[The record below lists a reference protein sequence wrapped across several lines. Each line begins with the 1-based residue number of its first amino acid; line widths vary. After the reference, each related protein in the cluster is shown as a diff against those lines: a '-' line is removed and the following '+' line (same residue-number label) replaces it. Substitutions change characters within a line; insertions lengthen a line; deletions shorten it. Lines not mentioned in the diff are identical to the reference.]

1 MSANIICLFKW
12 PIQLPNTVTDLGME
26 FPSMQ
31 ISKCTKT
38 RVTKYFVKF
47 KVPSCFQKHFNLL
60 VIPRHR
66 CNPLT
71 SAKSTYVI
79 IRISGSRAHWGLC
92 YLSRGDRTGNSF
104 TTKCFTVWNQLRN
117 HRTCNSSTPIYD
129 ASNRICHNSV
139 RKGLNKVNF

>member
-12 PIQLPNTVTDLGME
+12 PIQLPTTVTDLEMK
-26 FPSMQ
+26 FTSMQ

-38 RVTKYFVKF
+38 RVIKYFAKF

-79 IRISGSRAHWGLC
+79 IRISGSRAHWRPC
-92 YLSRGDRTGNSF
+92 YLSPVEIVQETPLQHNVSQFG
-104 TTKCFTVWNQLRN
+104 NQLRN

-129 ASNRICHNSV
+129 ASNHI
-139 RKGLNKVNF
+139 F